1 VNWDIVSLGQLIDIK
16 HGFAFK
22 GEHFSDTG
30 NLILLTPGNCYE
42 SGGLKLKGDREKY
55 YAGDFPPEYLL
66 NQGDLLIVMTDLINR
81 APILGGAFTI
91 PEDNKFLHNQRLGLV
106 RINDDRRINKMFL
119 YYLLNTYDYRAQV
132 RGSASG
138 ATVRHTSP
146 DRIRNCTVRI
156 PRDPA
161 YQERIADILSAYDD
175 LIENNRRRMALLEDA
190 ARQLYREWFVR
201 LRFPGHEHTRITDG
215 IPAGWERTIAYAAME
230 VLSGGTPKTTNP
242 DFWDGDI
249 PFFTPKDATD
259 TLYVL
264 ETERSITDLGL
275 KKCNSRLYERD
286 TVFISAR
293 GTVGKLNLASR
304 PMAMSQSCYALIGKG
319 YVSQLFLFSALQEAI
334 AHFKQN
340 AVGAVFDAIVVDTFK
355 LIPFVVPD
363 EKNVR
368 LFDETVAPVFRQV
381 ANLME
386 QNRALR
392 AARDLLL
399 PRLMNGEITV

>member
-1 VNWDIVSLGQLIDIK
+1 MTPAGATYRKLPEVAFFQEGPGLRNWQWTDDGMKVINGTNILPDGSIDISNTDKFIAQAEFEGRYRHFAIDEGDIVLSSSGTLGKVGLIRAEHLPLMMNTSVIRFRTKDPSVLYD
-16 HGFAFK
+16 GYLFAFLRSPQ
-22 GEHFSDTG
+22 FQA
-30 NLILLTPGNCYE
+30 LIR
-42 SGGLKLKGDREKY
+42 SFAVGGVQQNFGPVHLKQIEIP
-55 YAGDFPPEYLL
+55 APPLRV
-66 NQGDLLIVMTDLINR
+66 Q
-81 APILGGAFTI
+81 
-91 PEDNKFLHNQRLGLV
+91 H
-106 RINDDRRINKMFL
+106 
-119 YYLLNTYDYRAQV
+119 
-132 RGSASG
+132 
-138 ATVRHTSP
+138 
-146 DRIRNCTVRI
+146 
-156 PRDPA
+156 
-161 YQERIADILSAYDD
+161 RIADILLAFDD
-175 LIENNRRRMALLEDA
+175 LIENNRRRTAQLEDA

-201 LRFPGHEHTRITDG
+201 LRFPGHEHTSITDG
-215 IPAGWERTIAYAAME
+215 VPAGWERTTAYAAME

-242 DFWDGDI
+242 GFWDGDI
-249 PFFTPKDATD
+249 PFFTPKDATG
-259 TLYVL
+259 TFYVR
-264 ETERSITDLGL
+264 ETQRSITDLGL
-275 KKCNSRLYERD
+275 KNCNSRLYERD

-319 YVSQLFLFSALQEAI
+319 CVSQLFLFSALQEAI

-381 ANLME
+381 ANLMK

-399 PRLMNGEITV
+399 PRLMNGECIV